1 MLDSNRILLSII
13 TPAYNASAFLPALIA
28 SVEAAS
34 EAASKETAIEW
45 ILVDDGSTDNTA
57 EIFLGH
63 AQLNPDWRLVQQVN
77 QGLATTRNNGLSV
90 ARGSYI
96 WFVDADDLITTS
108 SLLVLSTWLSR
119 SSGQPRA
126 LDMLGFQART
136 FSDKADGDD
145 IYRRTKPTDPIGGQ
159 EWLCNLVG
167 QKELRHF
174 AWIYWYRRDFLNA
187 HQLRFV
193 PGLLHEDVVFTTE
206 AMLYAK
212 WVGFADCCAYKY
224 RLNPSSLTGRRSDE
238 ALMNRIDSY
247 FPIVERLRDLKQQLS
262 IDERTRRAL
271 KGEII
276 GQAVHI
282 FELAKQLKD
291 ERRRYSVGEKS
302 RRTRFVES
310 LFVEVTSPKR
320 LRQVIVMWLKQWR
333 LLPIGKEK
341 TK

>member
-1 MLDSNRILLSII
+1 MDSNHILLSII

-57 EIFLGH
+57 EIFLRH

-193 PGLLHEDVVFTTE
+193 PRLLHEDVVFTTE

-224 RLNPSSLTGRRSDE
+224 RLNPSSLTGQRSDE

-276 GQAVHI
+276 GQALQI

-291 ERRRYSVGEKS
+291 ERSRYSVGEKS

-310 LFVEVTSPKR
+310 LFVEVASPKR